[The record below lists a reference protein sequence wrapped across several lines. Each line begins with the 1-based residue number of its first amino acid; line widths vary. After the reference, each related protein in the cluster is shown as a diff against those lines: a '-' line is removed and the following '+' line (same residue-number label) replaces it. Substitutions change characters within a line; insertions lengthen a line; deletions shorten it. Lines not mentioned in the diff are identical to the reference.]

1 VKLLALLS
9 GRDDSI
15 VPDVKNAL
23 KRYTVYPLK
32 TVDELEDLYSN
43 IPLNLLL
50 IDTTSHKLS
59 SMSDF
64 LNKLDNDRVVL
75 IVPDA
80 LDSYAKDGLP
90 RSIYDSIEA
99 RAIKKE
105 LPAIVDRALEK
116 QQFENEL
123 RLLRKSKEV
132 EAQSQMRVGR
142 RPDAEIF
149 SGRCNPDPGGGYI
162 HEKVVVNFAKMLTA
176 SFDMQK
182 LFNHFIDSVMEIA
195 RVGKMS
201 IMLRDKDVFQIKNH
215 YGLDPSLADSIQLRK
230 DTALAGWL
238 ARTGRIINKP
248 VNFPDSESVTIK
260 NEMEILQ
267 CSVSFPLI
275 HRGKLIGIFN
285 IDNKITEEPFYTE
298 EMEIIY
304 VLCNYLAAAV
314 KDIDLYHSIWY
325 QKEFTNNIISSMNSG
340 MIAIDREEKITI
352 FNQQA
357 SDILKLSSPDIIG
370 KDLRSLPSPL
380 GDILYETMVTGKT
393 YKRYEVTIH
402 PADTPIGINSYRLQD
417 EQQNP
422 VGAGIVFSDLSDSR
436 KLAEQRRKT
445 EQLKTINDLM
455 AKIAHEVRNP
465 LTSIQ
470 TYVQLLHEKQVND
483 ELQKFYVS
491 TVSQSI
497 NRLDSLIDK
506 LITFSGTQ
514 DYCLN
519 CEDINELMNE
529 AADIITNNIPAT
541 HKFTKQPIDKPF
553 YVNADRRQLVKAIY
567 YLVLNIIDKT
577 PDGTS
582 IKMNANIYMEEP
594 QAAEILISY
603 DSEES
608 IEEGKQELL
617 KPFFDIKNLGSEL
630 NVPISN
636 KIIEGHGGS
645 LDVKSKEGIN
655 TYIIKLPV
663 AERKDAPVSSKGG
676 YVSGQ

>member
-1 VKLLALLS
+1 MKLLALLS
-9 GRDDSI
+9 NRDDSI
-15 VPDVKNAL
+15 VPDVKSAL

-32 TVDELEDLYSN
+32 TFEELEDLYSN

-75 IVPDA
+75 IAPDK
-80 LDSYAKDGLP
+80 LDKYTKDSLP
-90 RSIYDSIEA
+90 RSIYDSIDA
-99 RAIKKE
+99 GSIKAE
-105 LPAIVDRALEK
+105 LPVIVERVLEK

-123 RLLRKSKEV
+123 RLLKKSKE
-132 EAQSQMRVGR
+132 AISQSQMRVSR
-142 RPDAEIF
+142 RPDTELF
-149 SGRCNPDPGGGYI
+149 SGRCNPDPSGRYI

-195 RVGKMS
+195 RVSKMS

-215 YGLDPSLADSIQLRK
+215 YGLDPSLADNIQLRK
-230 DTALAGWL
+230 DTALASWL

-248 VNFPDSESVTIK
+248 VNFLGSESVTIK

-285 IDNKITEEPFYTE
+285 IDNKITEEPFYAE

-304 VLCNYLAAAV
+304 VLCNYLAVAV
-314 KDIDLYHSIWY
+314 KDIYLYHSIWY
-325 QKEFTNNIISSMNSG
+325 QKEFTNNIISSMSSG

-357 SDILKLSSPDIIG
+357 SGILKISSSDIIG

-380 GDILYETMVTGKT
+380 GDLLYETMVTGKT
-393 YKRYEVTIH
+393 YKRYEVTIN
-402 PADTPIGINSYRLQD
+402 PADMPIGINSYRLHD

-436 KLAEQRRKT
+436 KLAEQRRKM
-445 EQLKTINDLM
+445 EQLKTVNDLM

-483 ELQKFYVS
+483 ELQRFYIS

-506 LITFSGTQ
+506 LITFSDTQ

-519 CEDINELMNE
+519 CEDINELMSE
-529 AADIITNNIPAT
+529 AADLISRNIPVT
-541 HKFTKQPIDKPF
+541 HKFTIQPIDKPF
-553 YVNADRRQLVKAIY
+553 YVNADKRQLVKAIY
-567 YLVLNIIDKT
+567 YLVISIIDKS

-582 IKMNANIYMEEP
+582 IKMSTSMYMEGP
-594 QAAEILISY
+594 PSAEILITY

-608 IEEGKQELL
+608 IEERKQELL

-636 KIIEGHGGS
+636 KIIEGHGGC
-645 LDVKSKEGIN
+645 LDIKSKEGIN
-655 TYIIKLPV
+655 TYIIKLPILD
-663 AERKDAPVSSKGG
+663 RSGTTVSSKGG
-676 YVSGQ
+676 YISGK